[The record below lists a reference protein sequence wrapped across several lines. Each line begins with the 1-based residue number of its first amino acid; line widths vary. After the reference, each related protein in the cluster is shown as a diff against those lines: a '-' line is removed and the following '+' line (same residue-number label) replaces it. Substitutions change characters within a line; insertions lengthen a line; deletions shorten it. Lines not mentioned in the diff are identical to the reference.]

1 MGRNRGNKVMLK
13 HQQMRDISLVSVGKG
28 ITSSKTQLASVK
40 QHMKWASV
48 TVLHEKPVPHF
59 LTITCLSIFNQTVT
73 CNYKKKNPVSMYSI
87 LPRWPGTCF
96 SLLTCKFDHQMQ
108 IFHELKTYLSLSI
121 FYLSFACTIVACL
134 LFAGA

>member
-1 MGRNRGNKVMLK
+1 MLK

-48 TVLHEKPVPHF
+48 TVLHEKLVPHF

-73 CNYKKKNPVSMYSI
+73 CNYKKKILFPCIAFYPGGLVLAFPCLHASLIIRCRYSMS
-87 LPRWPGTCF
+87 
-96 SLLTCKFDHQMQ
+96 
-108 IFHELKTYLSLSI
+108 
-121 FYLSFACTIVACL
+121 
-134 LFAGA
+134 